1 MTSPQPAAPFD
12 AVLFDLLTA
21 LIDSWS
27 LWIEVAGEEDLGR
40 CWRRTSLRL
49 VTTAGAY
56 RPYEAIIREATHEV
70 GLAPATADRLIARWI
85 EGGLRPWPEAPS
97 VLAEI
102 ASQGWRTAV
111 VTNCSQ
117 RLAEAAAMATGHR
130 FDAIVSAERAGFYKV
145 APAAYRAGLA
155 ALGGPPP
162 ARALFVAGSAHDV
175 PGAGAV
181 GMPVYWSNRFGEA
194 VPPGAPPPLVNARNL
209 SGLPSLLARSSR

>member
-1 MTSPQPAAPFD
+1 MISPQATSLFD
-12 AVLFDLLTA
+12 AVVFDLLTA

-27 LWIEVAGEEDLGR
+27 LWIEVAGQEDLGR
-40 CWRRTSLRL
+40 RWRRASLRV

-56 RPYEAIIREATHEV
+56 RPYEAIVREAAHEV

-102 ASQGWRTAV
+102 ASQGWCTAV

-130 FDAIVSAERAGFYKV
+130 FDAVVSAERAGFYKV
-145 APAAYRAGLA
+145 TPAAYRAGLA
-155 ALGGPPP
+155 ALGDPPP
-162 ARALFVAGSAHDV
+162 ARVLFVAGSAHDV

-194 VPPGAPPPLVNARNL
+194 VPPGAPPPLVDARNL
-209 SGLPSLLARSSR
+209 LELPSLLARGSG